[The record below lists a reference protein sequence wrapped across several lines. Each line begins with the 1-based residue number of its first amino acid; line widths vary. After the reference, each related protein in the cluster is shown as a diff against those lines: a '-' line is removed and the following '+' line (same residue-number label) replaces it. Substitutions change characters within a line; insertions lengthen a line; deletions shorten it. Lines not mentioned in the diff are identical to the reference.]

1 MIGVKTLFAA
11 WVLVLVAGSAQAAP
25 LDEAKAAFAQGKVA
39 FEKGDWNTAL
49 DQFMKANQLAPAP
62 SLSYNIGKTYEKM
75 GRMKDAV
82 IWFQKY
88 LDLAGPP
95 KDDDDRKFQDELRQ
109 RIATDQGTPER
120 APAPAPMPPPAG
132 QAQPTPQPQPPQAYP
147 YYYQQPYYAQQYPY
161 GYNPYQ
167 PLQLTKETRLANAK
181 RKRSS
186 GLSSLIAGGVL
197 AVVGAGLIGGACAI
211 TNGCAFTGNANDV
224 GLEAG
229 AAVMLV
235 IGVPSVIIG
244 PILIGVGAANFV
256 KYSNEVKAIERE
268 PATVG
273 PRAMIF
279 TLPQVIF

>member
-11 WVLVLVAGSAQAAP
+11 LVMVLVAGSAQAAP

-95 KDDDDRKFQDELRQ
+95 KDDDDKKFQDELRQ
-109 RIATDQGTPER
+109 RIATDQSTADR
-120 APAPAPMPPPAG
+120 APAPAPVPPPAG
-132 QAQPTPQPQPPQAYP
+132 QQQPTPQPQPPQAYP

-181 RKRSS
+181 RKRTS
-186 GLSSLIAGGVL
+186 GLSTLIAGGVL
-197 AVVGAGLIGGACAI
+197 TALGAGLIGGGCALSE
-211 TNGCAFTGNANDV
+211 GCAFRNTLDPGVAV
-224 GLEAG
+224 GAG
-229 AAVMLV
+229 VMLAF
-235 IGVPSVIIG
+235 GVPCIIVG

-256 KYSNEVKAIERE
+256 KGSNEVKAVERE

>member
-1 MIGVKTLFAA
+1 VKTLFLAL
-11 WVLVLVAGSAQAAP
+11 VMVLVAGSAQAAP

-49 DQFMKANQLAPAP
+49 EQFMKANQLAPAP

-88 LDLAGPP
+88 LELAGPP

-109 RIATDQGTPER
+109 RIATDQSTPDR

-186 GLSSLIAGGVL
+186 GLSTLIAGGVL
-197 AVVGAGLIGGACAI
+197 TVLGAGLIGG
-211 TNGCAFTGNANDV
+211 GCALSEGCQFRSSLDPGVAV
-224 GLEAG
+224 GAG
-229 AAVMLV
+229 VMLAF
-235 IGVPSVIIG
+235 GVPCIIIG
-244 PILIGVGAANFV
+244 PVLIGVGAANFV
-256 KYSNEVKAIERE
+256 KGNNEVKSVERE

-279 TLPQVIF
+279 TLPQVVF